1 MHKIT
6 NILRTQAIDGR
17 TAIWSECEKPT
28 RSRESTGTESPRCPY
43 EKGQEQILKDEIQEL
58 NRKGN
63 LIFQENVELYKKVF
77 GTTDMATTSRNAFV
91 PLSYGMHAAGGNPQE
106 LVQLQLCQPEQEV
119 CETSDTATK

>member
-43 EKGQEQILKDEIQEL
+43 EKGEPDLSGKCGTLQE
-58 NRKGN
+58 
-63 LIFQENVELYKKVF
+63 
-77 GTTDMATTSRNAFV
+77 DMATTSRNAFV

>member
-43 EKGQEQILKDEIQEL
+43 EKGQVPFRFTLRRNGNKCACLI
-58 NRKGN
+58 N
-63 LIFQENVELYKKVF
+63 LIKDKLN
-77 GTTDMATTSRNAFV
+77 ARN
-91 PLSYGMHAAGGNPQE
+91 N
-106 LVQLQLCQPEQEV
+106 
-119 CETSDTATK
+119 